1 MFNEILLPDLTQSI
15 TTRLKSI
22 SRQTSVYL
30 KRSLL
35 DDCVKVFFPPGEGF
49 MTGGKNSFQIGKTAD
64 VIVRKL

>member
-35 DDCVKVFFPPGEGF
+35 DDCVKVFFPPG
-49 MTGGKNSFQIGKTAD
+49 GGIHDGWGK
-64 VIVRKL
+64 IVFRSGKQQML